1 MNITDNQTEMITEM
15 NTKMTIDMSSKIN
28 DEIRTNDLEKC
39 IRSEDQDMNENVNK
53 KISVPI
59 FRFKLSNDCFNS
71 LNEFSRIHS
80 QDNRDDFKEAFEEWG
95 KTNSNIV
102 ENEIKRLQ
110 QLGYNN
116 DINAKLFR
124 CAKYYCAKKV
134 FNTKSIIDDDDKH
147 ETSSVSS
154 ENKKY
159 TCIPKEF
166 IKTISDHIES
176 NIGDDKFTPAI
187 ALKQFLENYTK
198 DIQDMITKMQ
208 EKHENISV
216 DNVHTKLKKT
226 YKNKFY
232 QFSKKYGKKA

>member
-1 MNITDNQTEMITEM
+1 MNITDNQTEMMTEM
-15 NTKMTIDMSSKIN
+15 STKIN

-39 IRSEDQDMNENVNK
+39 IRSEDQDINEKVDK

>member
-1 MNITDNQTEMITEM
+1 MNITDIQTEMITEM
-15 NTKMTIDMSSKIN
+15 STKIN
-28 DEIRTNDLEKC
+28 DEMRINVNDDLEKC
-39 IRSEDQDMNENVNK
+39 TRSENDIVNEKVDK
-53 KISVPI
+53 KLSVPI

-71 LNEFSRIHS
+71 LKEFSRIHS

-95 KTNSNIV
+95 KNNSTILD
-102 ENEIKRLQ
+102 NETQRLQ
-110 QLGYNN
+110 ELGYNN

-124 CAKYYCAKKV
+124 CAKYYCAKRV
-134 FNTKSIIDDDDKH
+134 FNTKSNDDNDND
-147 ETSSVSS
+147 ETSSISS

-159 TCIPKEF
+159 ICIPKEF
-166 IKTISDHIES
+166 IKNISHHIEA
-176 NIGDDKFTPAI
+176 NIGDEKFTPATG
-187 ALKQFLENYTK
+187 LKHFLENNTK

-232 QFSKKYGKKA
+232 QYSKKYGKKI

>member
-15 NTKMTIDMSSKIN
+15 STKIN
-28 DEIRTNDLEKC
+28 DEMRTNVNDDLEKC
-39 IRSEDQDMNENVNK
+39 TRSENDNVNEKVDK

-71 LNEFSRIHS
+71 LKEFSRIHS

-95 KTNSNIV
+95 KNNSTILD
-102 ENEIKRLQ
+102 NETQRLQ
-110 QLGYNN
+110 ELGYNN
-116 DINAKLFR
+116 DINAKMFR
-124 CAKYYCAKKV
+124 CAKYYCAKRV
-134 FNTKSIIDDDDKH
+134 FNTKSNDDNDND

-166 IKTISDHIES
+166 IKNISDHIEA
-176 NIGDDKFTPAI
+176 NIGDEKFTPATG
-187 ALKQFLENYTK
+187 LKQFLENNTK
-198 DIQDMITKMQ
+198 DIQNMIAKMQ

-232 QFSKKYGKKA
+232 QYSKKYGKKI